1 MCEVRRVPF
10 ALRPAAQND
19 EDFAWQIFKLTMQE
33 SITAVWG
40 GWDDVRWNTFFRRH
54 YDPGLT
60 RIIVVDGRDVGILR
74 AEERPDEVWLDTVEI
89 APEQQGRGLGSTI
102 VRAVLAD
109 ARSRNRAVGL
119 QVNRANR
126 ARLLYERLGFIE
138 VGSTDT
144 HHLMRAE
151 PAASGS

>member
-1 MCEVRRVPF
+1 VPF
-10 ALRPAAQND
+10 ALRPATQDD

-33 SITAVWG
+33 SIASMWG
-40 GWDDVRWNTFFRRH
+40 TWDDVRWNTFFRRH
-54 YDPGLT
+54 YDPSLT

-74 AEERPDEVWLDTVEI
+74 VEERTTEVWLDTVEI

-109 ARSRNRAVGL
+109 ARSRNRPVGL

-151 PAASGS
+151 PDAGCN

>member
-10 ALRPAAQND
+10 ALRPATQDD

-33 SITAVWG
+33 SIAAVWG

-54 YDPGLT
+54 YQLSLT
-60 RIIVVDGRDVGILR
+60 RIIVVDGRDVGIR
-74 AEERPDEVWLDTVEI
+74 RVEERPDEVWLDTVEI

-151 PAASGS
+151 PDAGCN

>member
-1 MCEVRRVPF
+1 
-10 ALRPAAQND
+10 
-19 EDFAWQIFKLTMQE
+19 MQE
-33 SITAVWG
+33 SISAVWG
-40 GWDDVRWNTFFRRH
+40 RWDDVRWNTFFRRH
-54 YDPGLT
+54 YDPSLT
-60 RIIVVDGRDVGILR
+60 RIIVVDGHDVGILR
-74 AEERPDEVWLDTVEI
+74 VEERPAEVWLDTVEI

-126 ARLLYERLGFIE
+126 ARLFYERLGFIE

-144 HHLMRAE
+144 HHLMRA
-151 PAASGS
+151 